1 MSKQFDAIIIG
12 SGIIGCCIGFEM
24 AKKGHKTLNVDKLP
38 AAGYGSTANSC
49 AIIRLHYST
58 PEGVSIARE
67 SYYYWLGWDKYL
79 KITDEHGM
87 AKYVNT
93 GCLVIKT
100 EKNKY
105 LKNVMDSLDELG
117 VEYEELD
124 PPGVKAKFPFI
135 DTRKYGPPILS
146 DDSGFGKSTGS
157 NVEGAIYVPESG
169 YISDPQL
176 STHNVQVA
184 TEAEGGKFLWNAEV
198 IDIRKK
204 DRRVAGITL
213 NDGTEIDAPV
223 VVNVAGPHSYI
234 INRMAG
240 IEDGM
245 KIKTRPLRQEVAHVP
260 SPKGLDFEANGTIIS
275 DGDTGCYSRPEVG
288 NHVLIGS
295 EDPEC
300 DILEW
305 VEDPDNYNK
314 NFTNQWTT
322 MVIREAQR
330 VQDLPI
336 PNQMQGVVD
345 LYDCTDDWIPIYDK
359 SDLSGFYM
367 AVGTSGNQY
376 KNAPVVGLMMSEL
389 IKACQK
395 GLDHDQDPYRFS
407 MRYTGRIF
415 NVGYYSRL
423 REINPDS
430 SFSVIG

>member
-1 MSKQFDAIIIG
+1 MSEQFDAIIVG
-12 SGIIGCCIGFEM
+12 AGIIGCCLSFEM
-24 AKKGHKTLNVDKLP
+24 AKKGYKTLNVDKLP

-58 PEGVSIARE
+58 PEGVAIARE

-79 KITDEHGM
+79 QVKDEHGM

-105 LKNVMDSLDELG
+105 LKNVMASLDELS
-117 VEYEELD
+117 VEYQELD
-124 PPGVKAKFPFI
+124 PPGIKAKFPFI
-135 DTRKYGPPILS
+135 DTQKYGPPILS
-146 DDSGFGKSTGS
+146 DDSQFGQPTGGEI
-157 NVEGAIYVPESG
+157 EGAIYVPESG

-184 TEAEGGKFLWNAEV
+184 TEAEGGKFMWNVEV
-198 IDIRKK
+198 VDIRKK
-204 DRRVAGITL
+204 DGKVGGITL
-213 NDGTEIDAPV
+213 NDGTEIDAPI

-260 SPKGLDFEANGTIIS
+260 SPKDLDFETNGTIIS
-275 DGDTGCYSRPEVG
+275 DGDIGCYSRPEVG

-314 NFTNQWTT
+314 NFSNQWTT
-322 MVIREAQR
+322 MVMREAQR
-330 VQDLPI
+330 VQNLPI

-359 SDLSGFYM
+359 SDLPGFYM

-376 KNAPVVGLMMSEL
+376 KNAPVVGLLMSEL
-389 IKACQK
+389 IEACQK
-395 GLDHDQDPYRFS
+395 GLDHDQAPYQFH